1 MSSPERQ
8 SKTGL
13 NKVVKVPGWTGR
25 ILTLTTKELFRK
37 IKGRILVLRV
47 IQAQPGQESAKSQLS
62 ELGIP

>member
-1 MSSPERQ
+1 M
-8 SKTGL
+8 
-13 NKVVKVPGWTGR
+13 PGWTGR